1 MSHKEEYIIE
11 RRKGRDSM
19 DVLDEGVRSEDEELV
34 REAKRKRLEEVI
46 LERQARIEELKRK
59 MGKSN
64 EGSTSAA
71 PLTTAGLATTLI
83 QGGVSPEKVNEFL
96 KKLDPQA
103 LGALI
108 ALSSN
113 NPALAMMAFAMNQQR
128 TEPLTVKDVIAISKE
143 LHREGVQPNI
153 NIDVAKLVEAAK
165 TQPQGI
171 DVTQMTKAIVD
182 AIKTGIEVAKVAT
195 PKAEKEEGW
204 FEKLISSPEGIKTAK
219 ELGLFGGQ
227 NIEYLKLLKEMK
239 ESDRRFAREMKES
252 DRRFELLLK
261 KMEEEK
267 EQRRVKAA
275 LERHK
280 TEMISGALQRV
291 GRAIAR
297 GLSEAGEASPEAGE
311 TAEGEVVEGKA
322 APKAKGKNVH
332 TYKCEDC
339 GAPISVP
346 ADAKKGTKIVCA
358 RCGAEFIL
366 E

>member
-11 RRKGRDSM
+11 RRKARDSM

-34 REAKRKRLEEVI
+34 REAKRKRLEEII
-46 LERQARIEELKRK
+46 LERQARIEELRRK
-59 MGKSN
+59 LGKGN
-64 EGSTSAA
+64 DGSAQTA
-71 PLTTAGLATTLI
+71 PMTTGGLAATLI
-83 QGGVSPEKVNEFL
+83 QSGADPEKVNEFL

-165 TQPQGI
+165 GQPQGV
-171 DVTQMTKAIVD
+171 DVTEMTKAIVE
-182 AIKTGIEVAKVAT
+182 AIKTGIEVAKTAS
-195 PKAEKEEGW
+195 PKAEREESW
-204 FEKLISSPEGIKTAK
+204 LEKLLSTPEGIKTAK
-219 ELGLFGGQ
+219 ELGLFGGAQ

-267 EQRRVKAA
+267 EQRKMKAA
-275 LERHK
+275 LERRK
-280 TEMISGALQRV
+280 TEMISGALQRI

-297 GLSEAGEASPEAGE
+297 GLSEAGEAEAPE
-311 TAEGEVVEGKA
+311 EGGTVVEGKA
-322 APKAKGKNVH
+322 APKAKGKSVY

-346 ADAKKGTKIVCA
+346 ADAKKGSKIVCA
-358 RCGAEFIL
+358 KCGAQFVL